1 MAKKKEET
9 APPEVIDETAVSKT
23 ETTPSASSGQAAP
36 RNLIGAAIDH
46 MTLAA
51 QMLRSKGGKT
61 AESCAYVAGQLDRWV
76 TQLEKLNE

>member
-1 MAKKKEET
+1 MAKKT
-9 APPEVIDETAVSKT
+9 DETAVSADEPKT
-23 ETTPSASSGQAAP
+23 EP

-76 TQLEKLNE
+76 AQLEKLNE